1 MAREI
6 LVATADPQFLE
17 SVRRQFDEAGIS
29 LRVLDHLP
37 DLAGLMAAGAVL
49 AAVLDLDL
57 KPHEPPWDMLSQ
69 ARLHPQTAKIPIV
82 AVTGLYSNPRF
93 VIEGLKAGAVEYLLK
108 PVDPRVLAARVE
120 ALAAAMERR
129 RKAGGSWTLRTAD
142 DRIVLDLK
150 AHKCLVRG
158 PSGQDEEAALSPK
171 EFSLL
176 AALLGRFGELVRKE
190 ELLRVLRPSATRTT
204 RANEVTLA
212 QFIAHL
218 RSKVPALKGRL
229 KTVWGLGFRL
239 E

>member
-6 LVATADPQFLE
+6 LVASADPQFLD
-17 SVRRQFDEAGIS
+17 SVRRQFEEAGVS
-29 LRVLDHLP
+29 LRLLDHLP
-37 DLAGLMAAGAVL
+37 DLSGLMAAGAIQ

-57 KPHEPPWDMLSQ
+57 SPKPPWEILSQ
-69 ARLHPQTAKIPIV
+69 SRLHPQTAKIPIV
-82 AVTGLYSNPRF
+82 AVTGLYTNPRF

-120 ALAAAMERR
+120 ALASAMERR
-129 RKAGGSWTLRTAD
+129 RKAGGAWVLRTPD
-142 DRIVLDLK
+142 DRILLDLR
-150 AHKCLVRG
+150 AHKCVVRG
-158 PSGQDEEAALSPK
+158 PGGKEEEAGLSPK

-176 AALLGRFGELVRKE
+176 AALLGRYGELVRKE
-190 ELLRVLRPSATRTT
+190 ELMRVLWPSATKTT
-204 RANEVTLA
+204 RSNEITLA

-218 RSKVPALKGRL
+218 RQKVPALRERL